1 MQLLFGFNVL
11 WFNTHLSNLLNSY
24 ALPLQEPVLFSG
36 TLRLNLDPFH
46 TYSDED
52 VWRALDNAHL
62 RRFVTS
68 LPDGLEHIVAEGGE
82 NLR

>member
-1 MQLLFGFNVL
+1 M
-11 WFNTHLSNLLNSY
+11 
-24 ALPLQEPVLFSG
+24 LFSG

-46 TYSDED
+46 MYSDED
-52 VWRALDNAHL
+52 VWKALDNAHL

-82 NLR
+82 NLRYYFYYYICFELSYCRGIGTFMRV